1 MNKTELIDAL
11 SKETTY
17 SKSDVSRMLDAC
29 MRIIKR
35 TLKKGDKVQLSN
47 FGTFVVSERPERN
60 GINPATKE
68 KIRLPKTRTPKFR
81 AGKQFKEEIRSL

>member
-1 MNKTELIDAL
+1 MNKTEMIDAL

-17 SKSDVSRMLDAC
+17 SKTDVARVLEAF
-29 MRIIKR
+29 MRITKR
-35 TLKKGDKVQLSN
+35 VLKKGDKLQLSN
-47 FGTFVVSERPERN
+47 FGTFVVSKRPARK

-68 KIRLPKTRTPKFR
+68 RIDLPESCTPKFR